1 MTASTS
7 DNNPSRSAGN
17 NGNANSQSNGS
28 HSSNPGTG
36 NAHQSKN
43 RRRNKKK
50 KNKNNKEISSDEIGS
65 SYKGQVRSGA
75 LQNIVI
81 THGTGRPYQY
91 KKLIKAS
98 KTYAAENK
106 MDRLPEIIETLK
118 PVAEADFYVFKEPD
132 RRQWQYLS
140 LIHI

>member
-50 KNKNNKEISSDEIGS
+50 KSKNNKEISSDEIGS

-91 KKLIKAS
+91 
-98 KTYAAENK
+98 T
-106 MDRLPEIIETLK
+106 PEQAKVRKNE
-118 PVAEADFYVFKEPD
+118 
-132 RRQWQYLS
+132 
-140 LIHI
+140 